1 MSMPEVPPALDQTLV
16 TDVRALLE
24 AFRTSGAHQF
34 ETVIRPDVTL
44 TLSRLASGERS
55 EVRAPHVGTALD
67 LPAPG
72 TRLSAGDKLML
83 IAVLDSTH
91 NISIERDC
99 VVEKVLV
106 ELHELLEFGR
116 PVAIIRIVEEGAIFA
131 EAAFQ
136 PTR

>member
-1 MSMPEVPPALDQTLV
+1 MSVPEVPPALNQALV

-24 AFRTSGAHQF
+24 AFRTSGARQF

-44 TLSRLASGERS
+44 TLSRLASGERF
-55 EVRAPHVGTALD
+55 EVRAPHVGTVLD

-72 TRLSAGDKLML
+72 TKLSAGDKLMS

-91 NISIERDC
+91 SINVERDC

-116 PVAIIRIVEEGAIFA
+116 PVATTRIVE
-131 EAAFQ
+131 
-136 PTR
+136 